1 MSDGDH
7 DIEIAGRT
15 VTIRPMCHADAAL
28 EQEFMRGLSAESR
41 HYRFLGAVRE
51 LTPEEVRQF
60 CDSIDLSDNTHMRML
75 AADLGMKMSPD
86 PDDAHQVVYSLNLA
100 DLPVSAASHAV
111 TSTA

>member
-1 MSDGDH
+1 
-7 DIEIAGRT
+7 
-15 VTIRPMCHADAAL
+15 
-28 EQEFMRGLSAESR
+28 
-41 HYRFLGAVRE
+41 
-51 LTPEEVRQF
+51 
-60 CDSIDLSDNTHMRML
+60 MRML